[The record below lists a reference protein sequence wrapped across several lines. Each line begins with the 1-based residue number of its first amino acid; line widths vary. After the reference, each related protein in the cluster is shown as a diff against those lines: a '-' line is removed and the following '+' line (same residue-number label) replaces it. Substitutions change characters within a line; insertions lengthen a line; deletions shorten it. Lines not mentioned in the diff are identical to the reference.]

1 MREISAGI
9 IIYKRL
15 KDRDDKV
22 ETKYLLLY
30 QGRGYWNFPKGKLE
44 SNERSFEAA
53 IRETGEETGILPIN
67 LRMDRNFKEPDRYV
81 FQHEGSKVYKLVL
94 FYLAETNKPEIKLS
108 KEHEGYGWFLFKD
121 AVKLLR
127 HPNSQFILKK
137 ANEYLKRQMGYI
149 PNNKKSQISRN
160 TYQNRK
166 DSNYIK

>member
-15 KDRDDKV
+15 KDRDDKI

-53 IRETGEETGILPIN
+53 IRETGEETGILPMN

-81 FQHEGSKVYKLVL
+81 FQHEGNKVYKLVL

-108 KEHEGYGWFLFKD
+108 KEHEGYGWFLFRD
-121 AVKLLR
+121 AIKLLK

-137 ANEYLKRQMGYI
+137 ANEHLKKQMGFRN
-149 PNNKKSQISRN
+149 PNPIHKPPVQKI
-160 TYQNRK
+160 
-166 DSNYIK
+166 

>member
-15 KDRDDKV
+15 KDRDEKI

-53 IRETGEETGILPIN
+53 IRETGEETGILPMN

-81 FQHEGSKVYKLVL
+81 FQHEGNKVYKLVL

-121 AVKLLR
+121 AIKLLR
-127 HPNSQFILKK
+127 HPNSQFILRK
-137 ANEYLKRQMGYI
+137 ANDHLKRQMGSI
-149 PNNKKSQISRN
+149 QNHKAPVVASKEQVNKPPVQKI
-160 TYQNRK
+160 
-166 DSNYIK
+166 

>member
-15 KDRDDKV
+15 KDRDGKTD
-22 ETKYLLLY
+22 TKYLLLY

-53 IRETGEETGILPIN
+53 IRETGEETGILPMN

-81 FQHEGSKVYKLVL
+81 FQHEGNKVYKLVL

-108 KEHEGYGWFLFKD
+108 KEHEGYGWFLFRD
-121 AVKLLR
+121 AIKLLK

-137 ANEYLKRQMGYI
+137 ASRHLKRQMNHIQG
-149 PNNKKSQISRN
+149 NKALLAK
-160 TYQNRK
+160 
-166 DSNYIK
+166 

>member
-15 KDRDDKV
+15 KDRDDKI

-53 IRETGEETGILPIN
+53 IRETGEETGILPMN

-81 FQHEGSKVYKLVL
+81 FQHEGNKVYKLVL

-108 KEHEGYGWFLFKD
+108 KEHEGYGWFLFRD
-121 AVKLLR
+121 AIKLLK

-137 ANEYLKRQMGYI
+137 ANDHLKKQMGFVQ
-149 PNNKKSQISRN
+149 NNRRPLPINKN
-160 TYQNRK
+160 TDQNKR
-166 DSNYIK
+166 II

>member
-15 KDRDDKV
+15 KDRDGKI

-53 IRETGEETGILPIN
+53 IRETGEETGILPMN

-81 FQHEGSKVYKLVL
+81 FQHEGNKVYKLVL

-108 KEHEGYGWFLFKD
+108 KEHEGYGWFLFRD
-121 AVKLLR
+121 AIKLLK

-137 ANEYLKRQMGYI
+137 ANEHLKKQMGFRN
-149 PNNKKSQISRN
+149 PNPNQIKKAI
-160 TYQNRK
+160 
-166 DSNYIK
+166 

>member
-15 KDRDDKV
+15 KDRDDKI

-44 SNERSFEAA
+44 GEERSFEAA
-53 IRETGEETGILPIN
+53 LRETGEETGILPMN

-81 FQHEGSKVYKLVL
+81 FQHEGNKVYKLVL

-121 AVKLLR
+121 AIKLLR

-137 ANEYLKRQMGYI
+137 ANDHLKKQMGFVQ
-149 PNNKKSQISRN
+149 PNRRPLAINRNPNPNQIKKAI
-160 TYQNRK
+160 
-166 DSNYIK
+166 

>member
-15 KDRDDKV
+15 KDRDGKV

-53 IRETGEETGILPIN
+53 IRETGEETGILPMN
-67 LRMDRNFKEPDRYV
+67 LRVDRNFKEPDRYV
-81 FQHEGSKVYKLVL
+81 FQHEGNKVYKLVL

-108 KEHEGYGWFLFKD
+108 KEHEGYGWFLFRD
-121 AVKLLR
+121 AIKLLK

-137 ANEYLKRQMGYI
+137 ANEHLKRQM
-149 PNNKKSQISRN
+149 
-160 TYQNRK
+160 
-166 DSNYIK
+166 NYIQGNKVSLAK

>member
-15 KDRDDKV
+15 KDRDGKI

-53 IRETGEETGILPIN
+53 IRETGEETGILPMN
-67 LRMDRNFKEPDRYV
+67 LRVDRNFKEPDRYV
-81 FQHEGSKVYKLVL
+81 FQHEGNKVYKLVL

-108 KEHEGYGWFLFKD
+108 KEHEGYGWFLFRD
-121 AVKLLR
+121 AIKLLK

-137 ANEYLKRQMGYI
+137 ANEHLKRQMGFI
-149 PNNKKSQISRN
+149 PNNKRPPINRNIDQNKKS
-160 TYQNRK
+160 YLVK
-166 DSNYIK
+166 

>member
-15 KDRDDKV
+15 KDRDDKI

-53 IRETGEETGILPIN
+53 IRETGEETGILPMN
-67 LRMDRNFKEPDRYV
+67 LRVDRNFKEPDRYV
-81 FQHEGSKVYKLVL
+81 FQHEGNKVYKLVL

-108 KEHEGYGWFLFKD
+108 KEHEGYGWFLFRD
-121 AVKLLR
+121 AIKLLK

-137 ANEYLKRQMGYI
+137 ANEHLKRQMGFI
-149 PNNKKSQISRN
+149 SNNKRPTINRN
-160 TYQNRK
+160 IDQNK
-166 DSNYIK
+166 KII

>member
-15 KDRDDKV
+15 KDRDDKI

-53 IRETGEETGILPIN
+53 IRETGEETGILPMN
-67 LRMDRNFKEPDRYV
+67 LRVDRNFKEPDRYV
-81 FQHEGSKVYKLVL
+81 FQHEGNKVYKLVL

-108 KEHEGYGWFLFKD
+108 KEHEGYGWFLFRD
-121 AVKLLR
+121 AIKLLK

-137 ANEYLKRQMGYI
+137 ANDHLKKQMGFRNPNQI
-149 PNNKKSQISRN
+149 PKPPVQKI
-160 TYQNRK
+160 
-166 DSNYIK
+166 